1 MKHLSTLLTVGL
13 LLICLIAINV
23 IGKFLPLKFDLT
35 EDNLYTITDATKQ
48 ILSSSEEP
56 VTIKYY
62 FSKSIADLPPTYK
75 AYGERVENIL
85 REYESLSGGQ
95 VRLEVF
101 DPQPDTEEEEWA
113 QKYGIQGM
121 QLPSGSRLFFGTVVS
136 MLDQEAVIPFF
147 DMRRERL
154 LEYDLSQLILQ
165 ASQLDPLKIGV
176 LSSLPLEGSPMM
188 QMQGRSQGG
197 WIFLS
202 ELRKTFSVEVLD
214 FATTSIDSSLGVLMI
229 VHPKNLSDQ
238 TLYAI
243 DQYVMKGGKVIVLV
257 DPNSRADLQSSQ
269 GAMMGQMPDT
279 ASNFH
284 KLFQAWGIEYDSS
297 KLIGDFQYAT
307 QINAGASGILRYPLW
322 MSLNKSAL
330 DTDHPITSQ
339 LESLLFIE
347 TGGLKQSE
355 GSKQEWTSL
364 ITTSPQSGLVESILT
379 RFAAPDSIVRE
390 LKTDDTSRT
399 LAALVRGEF
408 SSAFSSAPKAD
419 DQEQKEQPKPEKHL
433 STSPSTAILVVA
445 DSDFLSDAYSVQRFS
460 FLGQSVAQ
468 PINDNLNLILNAAEF
483 LSGNE
488 ALMSIRSRGQ
498 FSRPFTTLLALEKNA
513 QMKFQEEERL
523 LQEKLKSV
531 QEKLQTLSQQQS
543 SDQKLLITPEQEK
556 EIQSFRE
563 EERKARKNLR
573 EVRKV
578 LRQDVEQL
586 GHLLLAFNLLFAP
599 LLVGIAGILVYRKR
613 NKSQSV

>member
-1 MKHLSTLLTVGL
+1 M
-13 LLICLIAINV
+13 
-23 IGKFLPLKFDLT
+23 
-35 EDNLYTITDATKQ
+35 
-48 ILSSSEEP
+48 
-56 VTIKYY
+56 
-62 FSKSIADLPPTYK
+62 
-75 AYGERVENIL
+75 
-85 REYESLSGGQ
+85 
-95 VRLEVF
+95 
-101 DPQPDTEEEEWA
+101 
-113 QKYGIQGM
+113 
-121 QLPSGSRLFFGTVVS
+121 
-136 MLDQEAVIPFF
+136 
-147 DMRRERL
+147 MR
-154 LEYDLSQLILQ
+154 
-165 ASQLDPLKIGV
+165 
-176 LSSLPLEGSPMM
+176 
-188 QMQGRSQGG
+188 MQGRPQGG

-214 FATTSIDSSLGVLMI
+214 SATTSIDSALGVLMI
-229 VHPKNLSDQ
+229 VHPKKLSDE

-243 DQYVMKGGKVIVLV
+243 DQYVMKGGKVVVLV
-257 DPNSRADLQSSQ
+257 DPNSRADLQNSQ
-269 GAMMGQMPDT
+269 SAMMGQMPDT

-284 KLFQAWGIEYDSS
+284 KLFQAWGVEYDSS

-322 MSLNKSAL
+322 MSLDKSAL
-330 DTDHPITSQ
+330 SSDHPITSQ

-347 TGGLKQSE
+347 SGALKQKE

-364 ITTSPQSGLVESILT
+364 ITTSQQSGLVESILT
-379 RFAAPDSIVRE
+379 RFAAPDSIVRD
-390 LKTDDTSRT
+390 LKVDDTSRT
-399 LAALVRGEF
+399 LAALVKGEF
-408 SSAFSSAPKAD
+408 VSAFDSAPKPAD
-419 DQEQKEQPKPEKHL
+419 EKAQPNPAEHL
-433 STSPSTAILVVA
+433 SKSPSTAILVVA

-531 QEKLQTLSQQQS
+531 QEKLQTLSQQQN

-556 EIQSFRE
+556 EIQNFRE

-586 GHLLLAFNLLFAP
+586 GQLLLAFNLLFAP
-599 LLVGIAGILVYRKR
+599 LLVGIAGVLVYRRR
-613 NKSQSV
+613 NQSRTS